1 MPKTTGRKVKSMA
14 IADNKKRIA
23 ITLTEEQERQ
33 FSEVAEEMGIT
44 KSILMQIA
52 TMQYVNAYKQSKS
65 ILTGTVKDAL
75 QKLIDESSKNGK

>member
-1 MPKTTGRKVKSMA
+1 MA

-23 ITLTEEQERQ
+23 ITVTEEQERQ

-52 TMQYVNAYKQSKS
+52 TIQYVNAYKQSKN
-65 ILTGTVKDAL
+65 ILSGTMKDAL
-75 QKLIDESSKNGK
+75 QKLIDESARNADELRR

>member
-1 MPKTTGRKVKSMA
+1 MA

-23 ITLTEEQERQ
+23 ITLTEEQERY
-33 FSEVAEEMGIT
+33 FSEVADEMGIT
-44 KSILMQIA
+44 KSVLMQIA

>member
-1 MPKTTGRKVKSMA
+1 MPEPTGRKVNSMA

-44 KSILMQIA
+44 KSVLMQIA

>member
-1 MPKTTGRKVKSMA
+1 MA

-44 KSILMQIA
+44 KSVLMQIA